1 MKKIKL
7 FDIVRT
13 LVDKDFICPSEHVKK
28 DSIGTVVEICE
39 NHGKV
44 GYIVEIDGEIY
55 DFLENEIEVI
65 EHFNG
70 GESLND

>member
-7 FDIVRT
+7 FDIVKT
-13 LVDKDFICPSEHVKK
+13 LVDKDFICPTEHVKK
-28 DSIGTVVEICE
+28 DSIGTVVDICE
-39 NHGKV
+39 NQSKV

-65 EHFNG
+65 EQFKIYSAH
-70 GESLND
+70 ND